1 MIRTL
6 CHTLY
11 ALTVVA
17 LIGGTAWAAG
27 GIKSER
33 QHSAG
38 RVGIVLLAA
47 LQR

>member
-1 MIRTL
+1 MIRKFL
-6 CHTLY
+6 ATLY
-11 ALTVVA
+11 ALAVIG
-17 LIGGTAWAAG
+17 LIGSTCWAAG

-38 RVGIVLLAA
+38 RVGLVLLAA

>member
-1 MIRTL
+1 MFRS
-6 CHTLY
+6 LY

-17 LIGGTAWAAG
+17 LVGSTAWAAG

-33 QHSAG
+33 QHAG
-38 RVGIVLLAA
+38 ARIGIVLLVA